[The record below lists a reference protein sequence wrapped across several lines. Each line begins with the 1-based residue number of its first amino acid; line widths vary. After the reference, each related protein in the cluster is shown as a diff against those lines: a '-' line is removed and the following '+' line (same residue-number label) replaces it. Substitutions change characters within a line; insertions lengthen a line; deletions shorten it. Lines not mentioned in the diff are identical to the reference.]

1 MAKREETPKIGGV
14 KKRQVEAVEW
24 LQLMRYADGFDWFL
38 LGLGSLFAV
47 LNGFLAPLSLFAFQH
62 LTDTQIIGQKQFDSP
77 DGLDVEWFTQSIVE
91 WAITYFCFGLALFVV
106 GYAQTLCFMKVGD
119 RQAHRM
125 KEAFIRSV
133 LHQDSAWYQTATVGS
148 LSHRLTAGVDR
159 VRDGTG
165 DKLGFIVQAAANL
178 FMGVFVAFYMSWK
191 MATVLL
197 LGAPL
202 VVTSVWGG
210 SSGLKS
216 LIRKEMDASGLAA
229 ATAEEVLSGIRTV
242 ATFNAQPLELRRYS
256 LHLNEAYRYG
266 IRKASLS
273 SFFTGAFELINFF
286 SMAVAVWMG
295 SNLVIS
301 GAITPGTVFSVY
313 WAVICGTIR
322 LGKAIPYLSVI
333 MKARI
338 AAAEL
343 FEIIDRKPAL
353 DSASREGARPDG
365 VEPSL
370 KFANIRFSYPSRP
383 DVPVLKGVSFEVN
396 AGETIALVGSSGSG
410 KSTLVQLLM
419 RFFDPTEGQITFGD
433 IPLEKINVEWL
444 RNQIGLVS
452 QEPCIFSGSV
462 AENLRM
468 GKEDLTEAEMIEACT
483 QANAHEFICKLPE
496 KYETK
501 IGPGGIAL
509 SGGQKQRL
517 VIARILARKPRILL
531 LDEATSALD
540 TESER
545 QVQAAIEQASSGRT
559 CITIAHRL
567 STIRNANRILVFDAG
582 QLVEV
587 GSHDELM
594 ERDSRYKQLVLAQQ
608 VEKREEKLKQPPS
621 EPPAFRKGAKLR
633 ESTRSAA
640 SVSTK
645 MSELEQ
651 ERMELKAEGG
661 AEATFSQIWSFA
673 KEERK
678 FLLPGVLI
686 GALRGHVWPVYAL
699 ILGHFFHTMSSALA
713 GGDPERLRSAALF
726 DGGVLGALGL
736 TTRLAS
742 DAPNVQ
748 AAMDTR
754 LGDVLQG
761 LISLL
766 FGLGIGFYFGWKMA
780 LIEAANSFVFLALQL
795 VLVEMQKRRAIAD
808 ADALDEAFQ
817 VASESIENVQT
828 IQALTKQNFVYERFC
843 SLSSSAL
850 RLTSKRANLQGL
862 LYGLISCVEEVHFG
876 TAYLAGLLLIRW
888 GHATPFTVFQVIESV
903 NMGLMSFY
911 VVTSYIPEYLR
922 ARVAAGLMFRMIK
935 REAPIDSMSEGG
947 QKPTISGRVHLKDVD
962 FAYPNARTRP
972 VLSDFSLEIEPG
984 QTIALVGPSG
994 SGKST
999 TIQLLER
1006 FYDVM
1011 NGSLTIDGVD
1021 IREINLR
1028 HLRTAISLVAQ
1039 DACLFNLTLAQNIAY
1054 GMQSASIEQVIAAA
1068 KLANIDDF
1076 IQSLPQKYDTL
1087 IGHRGS
1093 QLSGGQKQ
1101 RISIARAI
1109 IRAPRILLLDE
1120 ATSALDSESERLVQ
1134 QAIERISETRTCIVV
1149 AHRLSTIRNA
1159 DRIVVV
1165 KDGQVVEQGKY
1176 EELLERKGLFF
1187 RLANKQTT

>member
-1 MAKREETPKIGGV
+1 
-14 KKRQVEAVEW
+14 
-24 LQLMRYADGFDWFL
+24 
-38 LGLGSLFAV
+38 
-47 LNGFLAPLSLFAFQH
+47 
-62 LTDTQIIGQKQFDSP
+62 
-77 DGLDVEWFTQSIVE
+77 
-91 WAITYFCFGLALFVV
+91 
-106 GYAQTLCFMKVGD
+106 
-119 RQAHRM
+119 
-125 KEAFIRSV
+125 
-133 LHQDSAWYQTATVGS
+133 
-148 LSHRLTAGVDR
+148 
-159 VRDGTG
+159 
-165 DKLGFIVQAAANL
+165 
-178 FMGVFVAFYMSWK
+178 
-191 MATVLL
+191 
-197 LGAPL
+197 
-202 VVTSVWGG
+202 
-210 SSGLKS
+210 
-216 LIRKEMDASGLAA
+216 
-229 ATAEEVLSGIRTV
+229 
-242 ATFNAQPLELRRYS
+242 
-256 LHLNEAYRYG
+256 
-266 IRKASLS
+266 
-273 SFFTGAFELINFF
+273 
-286 SMAVAVWMG
+286 
-295 SNLVIS
+295 
-301 GAITPGTVFSVY
+301 
-313 WAVICGTIR
+313 
-322 LGKAIPYLSVI
+322 

-353 DSASREGARPDG
+353 DSASREGLRPDG
-365 VEPSL
+365 VEPAL
-370 KFANIRFSYPSRP
+370 KFADIRFAYPSRP
-383 DVPVLKGVSFEVN
+383 DVPVLKGVSFEVD

-433 IPLEKINVEWL
+433 IPLDRINVEWL

-452 QEPCIFSGSV
+452 QEPCIFSASV
-462 AENLRM
+462 ADNLRM
-468 GKEDLTEAEMIEACT
+468 GKEDLTEAEMVEACT

-496 KYETK
+496 KYETR

-517 VIARILARKPRILL
+517 VIARMLGHKPRILL

-582 QLVEV
+582 QLVEA

-608 VEKREEKLKQPPS
+608 VEKREENPKQPPS

-651 ERMELKAEGG
+651 ERLELKAEGG

-726 DGGVLGALGL
+726 DGGVLGALGVIAAVLCVASGVLLSVGGERFTKRLRIDVFKARFLLFFPLTNLLRQNGPFFDNPRHTVGKL

-828 IQALTKQNFVYERFC
+828 IQALTKQDFVYERFC

-876 TAYLAGLLLIRW
+876 AAYLAGLLLIRW
-888 GHATPFTVFQVIESV
+888 GHATPFTVFQVIE
-903 NMGLMSFY
+903 
-911 VVTSYIPEYLR
+911 YLR
-922 ARVAAGLMFRMIK
+922 AKVSAGLMFRMIK
-935 REAPIDSMSEGG
+935 QEAPIDSMSEGG
-947 QKPTISGRVHLKDVD
+947 QRPTISGRVHLKDVD

-1011 NGSLTIDGVD
+1011 NGSLMIDGVD

-1028 HLRTAISLVAQ
+1028 LLRTAISLVGQ
-1039 DACLFNLTLAQNIAY
+1039 ESTLFNLSLAQNIAY

-1109 IRAPRILLLDE
+1109 IRDPRILLLDE
-1120 ATSALDSESERLVQ
+1120 ATSALDSESERVLTLLPLPSLPSPFSSSNRQ
-1134 QAIERISETRTCIVV
+1134 SSGSSETRTCIVV

-1176 EELLERKGLFF
+1176 DELLERKGLFF